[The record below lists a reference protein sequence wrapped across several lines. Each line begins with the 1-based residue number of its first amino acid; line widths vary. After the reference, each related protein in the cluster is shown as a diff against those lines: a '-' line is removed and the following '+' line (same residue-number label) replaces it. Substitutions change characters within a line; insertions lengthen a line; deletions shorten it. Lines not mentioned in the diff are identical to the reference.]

1 MMTTRIVGTGAYV
14 PEQIATND
22 DLARIVETNDEWIRS
37 RTGIG
42 ERRIA
47 TTETNSYMAA
57 QAAKQAL
64 DQAGIAPEDVDLIL
78 LATSSPDYCFPNGA
92 CEIQEQIGAVN
103 AAGYDISAACTGFVF
118 ALNTAH
124 AFIQAGIYRTALVVG
139 ADVLSKLLD
148 WTDRGT
154 CVLFGDGAGAVVVQA
169 ADRGVIGVKMH
180 SDGTKGGVLT
190 SKITCTMHTGT
201 HCDAPRHVMEYEFDG
216 RRARYTHEM
225 PIDAYT
231 GEAVV
236 LKLDVEP
243 WTLITDKHL
252 DEACKKCGIDPASLK
267 GKVLCLNTGMHRLFD
282 DSKAYYHYS
291 IGTGIDAGKW
301 FVKHGVKCVAMDS
314 QALDH
319 PLHTAMGNNGMTRMN
334 LLGATGKPITEEYKE
349 LFGEEAYAEFD
360 KFEYIR
366 IHGQAAY
373 DEKFGELEDLGVWG
387 TWEPCHKE
395 MLGHGIVGVENL
407 GGDLDKIKPG
417 KVFNFFCFPLR
428 WYMGDGA
435 MSRCVAFIDEDDVD
449 ASVPDRTYK
458 YGGTGYADES
468 GHGDSGLEYMRKLFN
483 RNK

>member
-124 AFIQAGIYRTALVVG
+124 AFIQAGIYRTALVIG
-139 ADVLSKLLD
+139 SDVLSKLLD

-190 SKITCTMHTGT
+190 CGARTNGNFLLGKKPELGYMTMDGQEVFKFAVKKVPEIIKELLEENRTSLEEIRFFVLHQANYRIIESVAKRLKADISKFP
-201 HCDAPRHVMEYEFDG
+201 ANME
-216 RRARYTHEM
+216 RYGNTSGGSI
-225 PIDAYT
+225 P
-231 GEAVV
+231 
-236 LKLDVEP
+236 LL
-243 WTLITDKHL
+243 L
-252 DEACKKCGIDPASLK
+252 DEMNRK
-267 GKVLCLNTGMHRLFD
+267 GMLAPGDKIVLSGF
-282 DSKAYYHYS
+282 
-291 IGTGIDAGKW
+291 GAGLTW
-301 FVKHGVKCVAMDS
+301 
-314 QALDH
+314 
-319 PLHTAMGNNGMTRMN
+319 
-334 LLGATGKPITEEYKE
+334 GAT
-349 LFGEEAYAEFD
+349 L
-360 KFEYIR
+360 
-366 IHGQAAY
+366 
-373 DEKFGELEDLGVWG
+373 
-387 TWEPCHKE
+387 
-395 MLGHGIVGVENL
+395 VE
-407 GGDLDKIKPG
+407 
-417 KVFNFFCFPLR
+417 
-428 WYMGDGA
+428 W
-435 MSRCVAFIDEDDVD
+435 
-449 ASVPDRTYK
+449 
-458 YGGTGYADES
+458 
-468 GHGDSGLEYMRKLFN
+468 
-483 RNK
+483 

>member
-124 AFIQAGIYRTALVVG
+124 AFIQAGIYRTALVIG
-139 ADVLSKLLD
+139 SDVLSKLLD

-190 SKITCTMHTGT
+190 CGARTNGNFLLGKKPELGYMTMDGQEVFKFAVKKVPVIIKELLEENRTSLEEIRYFVLHQANYRIIESVAKRLKADISKFP
-201 HCDAPRHVMEYEFDG
+201 ANMEHYG
-216 RRARYTHEM
+216 NTSGGSI
-225 PIDAYT
+225 P
-231 GEAVV
+231 
-236 LKLDVEP
+236 LL
-243 WTLITDKHL
+243 L
-252 DEACKKCGIDPASLK
+252 DEMNRK
-267 GKVLCLNTGMHRLFD
+267 GMLAPGDKIVLSGF
-282 DSKAYYHYS
+282 
-291 IGTGIDAGKW
+291 GAGLTW
-301 FVKHGVKCVAMDS
+301 
-314 QALDH
+314 
-319 PLHTAMGNNGMTRMN
+319 
-334 LLGATGKPITEEYKE
+334 GAT
-349 LFGEEAYAEFD
+349 L
-360 KFEYIR
+360 
-366 IHGQAAY
+366 
-373 DEKFGELEDLGVWG
+373 
-387 TWEPCHKE
+387 
-395 MLGHGIVGVENL
+395 VE
-407 GGDLDKIKPG
+407 
-417 KVFNFFCFPLR
+417 
-428 WYMGDGA
+428 W
-435 MSRCVAFIDEDDVD
+435 
-449 ASVPDRTYK
+449 
-458 YGGTGYADES
+458 
-468 GHGDSGLEYMRKLFN
+468 
-483 RNK
+483 

>member
-1 MMTTRIVGTGAYV
+1 MGKMMTTRIVGTGAYV

-124 AFIQAGIYRTALVVG
+124 AFIQAGIYRTALVIG
-139 ADVLSKLLD
+139 SDVLSKLLD

-190 SKITCTMHTGT
+190 CGARTNGNFLLGKKPELGYMTMDGQEVFKFAVKKVPEIIKELLEENRTSLEEIRYFVLHQANYRIIESVAKRLKADISKFP
-201 HCDAPRHVMEYEFDG
+201 ANMEHYG
-216 RRARYTHEM
+216 NTSGGSI
-225 PIDAYT
+225 P
-231 GEAVV
+231 
-236 LKLDVEP
+236 LL
-243 WTLITDKHL
+243 L
-252 DEACKKCGIDPASLK
+252 DEMNRK
-267 GKVLCLNTGMHRLFD
+267 GMLAPGDKIVLSGF
-282 DSKAYYHYS
+282 
-291 IGTGIDAGKW
+291 GAGLTW
-301 FVKHGVKCVAMDS
+301 
-314 QALDH
+314 
-319 PLHTAMGNNGMTRMN
+319 
-334 LLGATGKPITEEYKE
+334 GAT
-349 LFGEEAYAEFD
+349 L
-360 KFEYIR
+360 
-366 IHGQAAY
+366 
-373 DEKFGELEDLGVWG
+373 
-387 TWEPCHKE
+387 
-395 MLGHGIVGVENL
+395 VE
-407 GGDLDKIKPG
+407 
-417 KVFNFFCFPLR
+417 
-428 WYMGDGA
+428 W
-435 MSRCVAFIDEDDVD
+435 
-449 ASVPDRTYK
+449 
-458 YGGTGYADES
+458 
-468 GHGDSGLEYMRKLFN
+468 
-483 RNK
+483 